1 MPALS
6 MSACRCFL
14 ETHTPT
20 QCKPT
25 DTHRH
30 APTRC
35 LKPFTGNGSRGAGVS
50 ACVGSYRGNQA
61 TDTHRYGNRHGNGH
75 KAERIGQQLYGPHT
89 LGATAH
95 PPSCT
100 PSATS
105 KHTRCTQEHPGHPRT
120 RKAGWPAIWLGNG
133 CKDPCRAACA
143 RGRNPD
149 RGYPT
154 FVAQFELGN
163 QASWV
168 LYQESLANIGQGC
181 CPGCCPSPRTGAL
194 GCPGG
199 VSQHPETVPIMRG
212 YRC

>member
-1 MPALS
+1 VLAYRRVS
-6 MSACRCFL
+6 VRIG
-14 ETHTPT
+14 ETRPPT
-20 QCKPT
+20 RT
-25 DTHRH
+25 DTE
-30 APTRC
+30 
-35 LKPFTGNGSRGAGVS
+35 
-50 ACVGSYRGNQA
+50 
-61 TDTHRYGNRHGNGH
+61 TDTETDT
-75 KAERIGQQLYGPHT
+75 K
-89 LGATAH
+89 
-95 PPSCT
+95 
-100 PSATS
+100 PSASGSSYTD
-105 KHTRCTQEHPGHPRT
+105 HTRWVPRHTHLVAHRLQHRNTLDATKSTQDTPRT
-120 RKAGWPAIWLGNG
+120 PKAGWPAIWPGNG

-168 LYQESLANIGQGC
+168 LYQETLANIGQGC